1 VTGPP
6 RRDPGAIAGLAV
18 FGQAVTLAV
27 LGVWSAL
34 AGIAGHADDR
44 LAAELMAALALL
56 TAAALALAARGLF
69 FGRRWARAP
78 VLVWELI
85 MLPVGLSLA
94 RAIPVAGALVL
105 ASAAAALVAIF
116 AARPLQT

>member
-1 VTGPP
+1 MTTPP
-6 RRDPGAIAGLAV
+6 RRDPGAIAALAV

-27 LGVWSAL
+27 LGIWSAL

-44 LAAELMAALALL
+44 LAAELMAGLAVL
-56 TAAALALAARGLF
+56 TGACLAVAARGLF

-85 MLPVGLSLA
+85 MLPVGISLA
-94 RAIPVAGALVL
+94 QAIPVAGALVL
-105 ASAAAALVAIF
+105 ASAAAVLVAIV
-116 AARPLQT
+116 AGRTVEP